1 MGLITAAIF
10 GLIVGALARLFYPG
24 RQDMSILKTM
34 LLGIGGGFVAGLIGR
49 MIGWYPAGQ
58 GAGLIASALG
68 AMLLIWIVG
77 KMQSNA

>member
-1 MGLITAAIF
+1 MGLITAAVF

-34 LLGIGGGFVAGLIGR
+34 LLGIVGGFLAGLLGR
-49 MIGWYPAGQ
+49 LIGWYPAGQ

-68 AMLLIWIVG
+68 AMLVIWIVG
-77 KMQSNA
+77 KMQSKA